1 MALSGE
7 PCEWMCPP
15 EARTV
20 SPPAVPGPRA
30 TIATATA
37 GVSATETT
45 AAVARPR
52 TAERVGGAAAIAT
65 PRQTAA
71 RAPVTSPG
79 IEAQSPR
86 SEASPG
92 SDAAWDTAHPASKSA
107 AIPATACQSF
117 RPTPS
122 GVAASSHPRTMQN
135 PIAASDRT
143 ASCLPCA
150 SREGSSS
157 ACRNAIS
164 SRHMVAAER
173 NVASR
178 RLSAV
183 SVSTV
188 LDPFLRSTRREP
200 LAALRGHDFPAE
212 HHVVVLVGQVVAVRD
227 VRAGEGAEPAR
238 DVGLLA
244 RVQRDHVFLG
254 RVVGVPARR
263 RQLAVAHEHRV
274 LLHVEVHRVDPAATA
289 VLDPPDLAALARVGG
304 VLVHRDQRLVG
315 LELLAVD
322 EPLGLR
328 VAVGAAALKLERRSV
343 LHERLP
349 AGNHR
354 LRLTQ
359 LEAG

>member
-7 PCEWMCPP
+7 PCEWMWPP
-15 EARTV
+15 DARTV

-30 TIATATA
+30 TTATATT
-37 GVSATETT
+37 GTSARLT
-45 AAVARPR
+45 AVAVARPR

-65 PRQTAA
+65 PRPVAA
-71 RAPVTSPG
+71 RTPVIRPG
-79 IEAQSPR
+79 MEPQLPR

-92 SDAAWDTAHPASKSA
+92 TDAAWDTAHPASTSA
-107 AIPATACQSF
+107 VAPATTCQSW

-122 GVAASSHPRTMQN
+122 RVAASSHPRTMQT
-135 PIAASDRT
+135 PIAMIDRT

-157 ACRNAIS
+157 ACRNAIPA
-164 SRHMVAAER
+164 RHMVAAER

-244 RVQRDHVFLG
+244 RVQRDHV
-254 RVVGVPARR
+254 
-263 RQLAVAHEHRV
+263 
-274 LLHVEVHRVDPAATA
+274 
-289 VLDPPDLAALARVGG
+289 
-304 VLVHRDQRLVG
+304 
-315 LELLAVD
+315 
-322 EPLGLR
+322 
-328 VAVGAAALKLERRSV
+328 
-343 LHERLP
+343 
-349 AGNHR
+349 
-354 LRLTQ
+354 
-359 LEAG
+359 